1 MILVDIWVPALDKS
15 YDFQLDENLTIEVL
29 LGEIGELIC
38 QKEQCQMKGNIVD
51 LMLWNADNGM
61 KLNGQVSLGE
71 SGIRSGD
78 RLLLV

>member
-15 YDFQLDENLTIEVL
+15 YDFQLDENLAVGVL

-38 QKEQCQMKGNIVD
+38 QKEQCRMKGNAAD

-61 KLNGQVSLGE
+61 RLNLQSSLGE
-71 SGIRSGD
+71 CVIRSGD